1 MSCIQD
7 YSLEIFHDEE
17 MEKREMALA
26 TQKFIKI

>member
-7 YSLEIFHDEE
+7 YSLEIFHEE